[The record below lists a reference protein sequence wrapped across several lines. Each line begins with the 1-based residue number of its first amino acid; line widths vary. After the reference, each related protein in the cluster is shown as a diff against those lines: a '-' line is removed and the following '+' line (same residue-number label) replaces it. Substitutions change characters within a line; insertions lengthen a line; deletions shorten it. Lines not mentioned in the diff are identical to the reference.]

1 MIRVII
7 GYKIKKNADIQPIL
21 NKLRA
26 HAMTY
31 PGFIGAENLQNVKDS
46 SIVAMFQT
54 WDRLGRLAG
63 VGTIQSLERLSLMKQ
78 NQSYMRVQG
87 WTNIQG
93 DTNERVRIS
102 LQRIIEK

>member
-7 GYKIKKNADIQPIL
+7 GYKIKKNADTQPIL

-54 WDRLGRLAG
+54 WDRLEDWLAWEPSIIRKAILDEAKPILHEDPR
-63 VGTIQSLERLSLMKQ
+63 VTIF
-78 NQSYMRVQG
+78 RVIPTSG
-87 WTNIQG
+87 WG
-93 DTNERVRIS
+93 YPSRES
-102 LQRIIEK
+102 